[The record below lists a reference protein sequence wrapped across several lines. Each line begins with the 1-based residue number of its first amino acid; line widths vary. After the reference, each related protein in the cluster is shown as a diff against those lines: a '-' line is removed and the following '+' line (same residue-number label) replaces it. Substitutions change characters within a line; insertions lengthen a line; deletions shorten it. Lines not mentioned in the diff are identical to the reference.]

1 MHTLERI
8 KELVAKNNKIRR
20 AIIKLFIPLMRS
32 KLLQLENTF
41 LPGFTVITWTSM
53 QIPEY
58 FENIEVNLAQVD
70 RFIKEVCQSKN
81 QFLLI
86 LFIGI
91 LFYK

>member
-58 FENIEVNLAQVD
+58 FENIEVNLAQVN
-70 RFIKEVCQSKN
+70 RFIKEVCESESCIDFIYRN
-81 QFLLI
+81 II
-86 LFIGI
+86 L
-91 LFYK
+91 YM